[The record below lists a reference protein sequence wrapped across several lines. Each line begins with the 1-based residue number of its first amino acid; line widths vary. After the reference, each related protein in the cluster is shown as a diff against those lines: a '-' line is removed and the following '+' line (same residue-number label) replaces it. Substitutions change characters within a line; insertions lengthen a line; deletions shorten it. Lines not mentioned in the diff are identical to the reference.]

1 MFKFIHAADI
11 HLDSPLLGLE
21 RYEGAPAAEIRGAT
35 RKALENLVALA
46 IEQSVAFV
54 VIAGDLYDG
63 DWKEFRTG
71 LYFVKQ
77 MARLN
82 AAGIPV
88 FVIAGNHDA
97 ANKMTRRLPLPANV
111 RVLSDKEP
119 ETIRL
124 DLWEVAIHGQSFP
137 RRDVLENLVPS
148 YPKAAPGWFNIG
160 LLHTS
165 ATGYEGHDRYAPC
178 TLDDLRAKQYD
189 YWALGH
195 IHKRGVLCE
204 DPPVIFPGNLQGRHI
219 RESGPKGCTLV
230 TVDDHRRVQAQP
242 QWLDVLRWEPCRV
255 SGDGA
260 RTPEELLDRIRR
272 RLLELCRG
280 AEGRP
285 LAVRVQVDGPCA
297 AHRLLSAAPDR
308 FMNEVRAVAH
318 DAGGEIW
325 IEKISLGTSL
335 PPELNLSQFADG
347 PLGELVQYVTELRSS
362 PEAMAALRSELADF
376 CEKLP
381 AELTEG
387 DGPLRLDQPENL
399 RTMLDQVE
407 QMLIHQLLSGE
418 KKA

>member
-21 RYEGAPAAEIRGAT
+21 RYEGAPAEEIRGAT

-124 DLWEVAIHGQSFP
+124 DPWEVAIHGRSFP

-148 YPKAAPGWFNIG
+148 YPKAVPGWFNIG

-178 TLDDLRAKQYD
+178 TLDEPAAQAIRLLGLGPYPQTRRIVRGSAGDFPRQPAGAAHPRERTQRLHAGHGGRPSPRAGPAAVAGRA
-189 YWALGH
+189 ALGTVPR
-195 IHKRGVLCE
+195 KR
-204 DPPVIFPGNLQGRHI
+204 
-219 RESGPKGCTLV
+219 
-230 TVDDHRRVQAQP
+230 
-242 QWLDVLRWEPCRV
+242 
-255 SGDGA
+255 
-260 RTPEELLDRIRR
+260 
-272 RLLELCRG
+272 
-280 AEGRP
+280 
-285 LAVRVQVDGPCA
+285 
-297 AHRLLSAAPDR
+297 
-308 FMNEVRAVAH
+308 
-318 DAGGEIW
+318 
-325 IEKISLGTSL
+325 
-335 PPELNLSQFADG
+335 
-347 PLGELVQYVTELRSS
+347 
-362 PEAMAALRSELADF
+362 
-376 CEKLP
+376 
-381 AELTEG
+381 
-387 DGPLRLDQPENL
+387 
-399 RTMLDQVE
+399 
-407 QMLIHQLLSGE
+407 
-418 KKA
+418 